1 MHSILIQVP
10 DASHGVLMLGPGDFV
25 AEGTSVLS
33 DENNKIVKSISTDN
47 TKFVRITYDEIVDGK
62 LFFAS
67 QPDAVGRISNLEFKV
82 TDSIQSTNQ
91 SGDIEFNPGLD
102 SFDTGLIELTI
113 TGAPKSLDESLK
125 DAQYTRSFE
134 AEIGSG
140 RFESFD
146 RLLQSVDMTREAGLA
161 FIDYKMKMLATV
173 TLHVQIFQIY
183 KIADLDEVTY
193 RWEING
199 YLPIMILP
207 VNQSTNFQILEHFL
221 L

>member
-1 MHSILIQVP
+1 
-10 DASHGVLMLGPGDFV
+10 MLGPGDFV

-33 DENNKIVKSISTDN
+33 DDSYVDKSISTDD
-47 TKFVRITYDEIVDGK
+47 TKFVRISYDDIVDGK
-62 LFFAS
+62 LLFMS
-67 QPDAVGRISNLEFKV
+67 QLDAVGRISNLEFKV
-82 TDSIQSTNQ
+82 TDSNQSTNN

-140 RFESFD
+140 RFDSFD

-161 FIDYKMKMLATV
+161 FISDIQYNNAGNGHSSRPNLPNLAKLPILMRLLIV
-173 TLHVQIFQIY
+173 GKLIGIFQ
-183 KIADLDEVTY
+183 
-193 RWEING
+193 
-199 YLPIMILP
+199 
-207 VNQSTNFQILEHFL
+207 
-221 L
+221 